1 MSYQGLQ
8 RQYWKRARERVMKS
22 VEIKKKKKKKPTE
35 NENNF
40 KEN

>member
-8 RQYWKRARERVMKS
+8 RHYWKRARERVMNS
-22 VEIKKKKKKKPTE
+22 VEIKKIKKKPTE
-35 NENNF
+35 NENNL

>member
-8 RQYWKRARERVMKS
+8 RQYWKIARERVMNS
-22 VEIKKKKKKKPTE
+22 VEIKKIKKKKPTE
-35 NENNF
+35 NENNL

>member
-22 VEIKKKKKKKPTE
+22 VEIKKKKKKPTE